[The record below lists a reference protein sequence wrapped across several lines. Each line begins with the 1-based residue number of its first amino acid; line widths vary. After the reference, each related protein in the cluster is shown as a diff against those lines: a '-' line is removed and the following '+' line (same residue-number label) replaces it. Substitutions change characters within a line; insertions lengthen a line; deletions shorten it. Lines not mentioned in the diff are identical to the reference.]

1 MDKEALKAAVCSA
14 IDAAKADIEKLA
26 LCIESEPELG
36 FKETKT
42 AKKVEDYMRSLG
54 LDPRTGLALTGVKAR
69 VKGGKP
75 GPSVAVLAELDA
87 IGTPDSPKADPLPER
102 PTPAAISC
110 RPRSCWQPA
119 PVSSNPA

>member
-1 MDKEALKAAVCSA
+1 MDKEALKAAVCGA

-54 LDPRTGLALTGVKAR
+54 LDPQTGLALTGVKSRSGSSYRSGPHLRPFPPDFCHA
-69 VKGGKP
+69 GG
-75 GPSVAVLAELDA
+75 LHRYHQIRRHE
-87 IGTPDSPKADPLPER
+87 GTGR
-102 PTPAAISC
+102 
-110 RPRSCWQPA
+110 
-119 PVSSNPA
+119 

>member
-1 MDKEALKAAVCSA
+1 MDKEALKAAVCSS

-54 LDPRTGLALTGVKAR
+54 LDPGQRR
-69 VKGGKP
+69 
-75 GPSVAVLAELDA
+75 
-87 IGTPDSPKADPLPER
+87 
-102 PTPAAISC
+102 
-110 RPRSCWQPA
+110 
-119 PVSSNPA
+119 